1 MLAPPQRT
9 VRLCGES
16 WTIRPPRQ
24 ALDVLEV
31 SVYQYARF
39 AAREGSAPSSEDMRM
54 VCAWVAAHVV
64 ETTACDAA
72 GSVEQAVDEVL
83 TWPALIELREEIVD
97 IGSIDADLIEGVRK
111 YWKIAAGGGCECPA
125 CKDGKLISP
134 ERRAEFCLYAQVS
147 QDAKRLASQVVG
159 FNEDPDPSQPY
170 WLFQIKQARLHGKLD
185 ARGEQQ
191 RKQREKEKKDKILK
205 ERGYK

>member
-39 AAREGSAPSSEDMRM
+39 AAREGDAPSAEDMRM

-64 ETTACDAA
+64 ETSACESAS
-72 GSVEQAVDEVL
+72 SVEQAVDEVL

-97 IGSIDADLIEGVRK
+97 IGSIDADLIEGVRE
-111 YWKIAAGGGCECPA
+111 YWKVAAGGGCECPS
-125 CKDGKLISP
+125 CKDGKDISP
-134 ERRAEFCLYAQVS
+134 ERKKAFCLYEQIPPEARHLS
-147 QDAKRLASQVVG
+147 QQVVG
-159 FNEDPDPSQPY
+159 FTEDPEPSQPY
-170 WLFQIKQARLHGKLD
+170 WLFQLKQARLHGKLD
-185 ARGEQQ
+185 ARSEQH
-191 RKQREKEKKDKILK
+191 RKRKEKEKKDKILK
-205 ERGYK
+205 ERGFK